1 MPAARL
7 FGWLP
12 EIGKEVAAAPDLL
25 DMGSAAATV
34 GRAAMDGAQLVLE
47 AYRQPGEDSALK
59 RVTPALAQ
67 AAPYWQEADV
77 ALQRV
82 DEARA
87 RLHLEKLDPRL
98 SAQVERLD
106 RYLPVLQG
114 GIALAHSA
122 PSLLGVD
129 GARTYLL
136 LAQNSDELRP
146 TGGFISGVGLLG
158 IDRGD
163 LSQLDFRDSYE
174 VYDPSVDHPLA
185 PPDLE
190 RTMGAQMLLLRDVN
204 WSADFP
210 TVAGVAEALY
220 QLDTGTPVDG
230 VVAFDVEAVR
240 RIIAA
245 LEPLQLP
252 GYQEPVTAANLITA
266 IRTVWE
272 APAAA
277 EASLSEKAPAQSDW
291 WQHRKDFMGDLAS
304 AVGRRSRPGKRIWPS
319 WLRPST
325 ALCVKNTSSLA

>member
-1 MPAARL
+1 M
-7 FGWLP
+7 
-12 EIGKEVAAAPDLL
+12 
-25 DMGSAAATV
+25 
-34 GRAAMDGAQLVLE
+34 
-47 AYRQPGEDSALK
+47 
-59 RVTPALAQ
+59 
-67 AAPYWQEADV
+67 
-77 ALQRV
+77 
-82 DEARA
+82 
-87 RLHLEKLDPRL
+87 
-98 SAQVERLD
+98 SAQIERLD

-114 GIALAHSA
+114 GIALARSA

-174 VYDPSVDHPLA
+174 VYNPSVDHPLA

-210 TVAGVAEALY
+210 TVAGVAQALY

-240 RIIAA
+240 RMIAA

-252 GYQEPVTAANLITA
+252 GYQEPVTSANLIAA

-277 EASLSEKAPAQSDW
+277 EASLSEKDPTQSDW

-304 AVGRRSRPGKRIWPS
+304 AGRAKIETGQADLAKLAQAIYGALREKHILISLNDWPPWRHS
-319 WLRPST
+319 L
-325 ALCVKNTSSLA
+325 SLAGLAPSNRAMATR